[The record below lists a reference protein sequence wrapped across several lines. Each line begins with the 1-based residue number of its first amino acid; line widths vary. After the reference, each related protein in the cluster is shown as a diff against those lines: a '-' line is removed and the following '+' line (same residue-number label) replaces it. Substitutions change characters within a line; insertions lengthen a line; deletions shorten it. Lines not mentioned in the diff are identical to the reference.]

1 MKHWIIAACCAL
13 GLAGCASDY
22 IIATTDGQMLA
33 SQDKPEL
40 DKKTGLI
47 EYEDGEGRTRQI
59 PKSQVRQIIER

>member
-1 MKHWIIAACCAL
+1 MKHWIIAACCSL

-22 IIATTDGQMLA
+22 IIATTDGQMLV

-47 EYEDGEGRTRQI
+47 EYEDSEGRTRQI

>member
-1 MKHWIIAACCAL
+1 ML
-13 GLAGCASDY
+13 LLAGCASDY

-47 EYEDGEGRTRQI
+47 EYEDSEGRTRQI